1 MLATLVHSGQLTIT
15 KITVGGYGMVSVGMV
30 GMVGYGRVLVGM
42 ATGDL
47 PLRETL
53 CVLKP
58 PLIHSQARIDSEHR
72 IVHSD

>member
-15 KITVGGYGMVSVGMV
+15 KITVG
-30 GMVGYGRVLVGM
+30 GYGRVLVGM